1 MLALFEIAAH
11 DAAVREILK
20 RLVGNGALEISAL
33 QTARDIIARRPETPD
48 AAYLFLAAMF
58 ISLKTGAAALELD
71 AQGAYGAALLRDGV
85 RYDRRREEMD
95 GANAGAC
102 EAIDAMWPVACSAVA
117 HLEGD
122 IVRRDSPSGGAAGKW
137 YFAVHYNAAKALEAW
152 ARARLGANASAFG
165 AIAEDSLARAIAYS
179 RAAFTVSEGQ
189 RDAVRAALSRRLVV
203 ITGGPGTGKTTI
215 VCSILRALLAQG
227 SLTPREIAL
236 AAPTGRAAQRMA
248 EAIKAQC
255 SLAGEDELPAGTR
268 AALSTLVSTTI
279 HSLLGGRAPRWRHDS
294 SNPLSIKLI
303 VIDEFSMVDLLLMRD
318 LVAALPANCR
328 VVLLGDRDQ
337 LPPVQ
342 TGAVLGDLLD
352 LRNSVEGA
360 CGAFVE
366 LAVSHRFKGS
376 LAKAVEGF
384 RREDASGILDDSAR
398 LGDDW
403 ARAVASPSTLDSCL
417 FYPQPFAPDAP
428 FSRKAAALDAF
439 LRDWAALH
447 GLAKGGALAKQAE
460 KLAAGAAESEM
471 TPEAKALF
479 DVLDSSRILTVVRN
493 GLYGASRINALLP
506 PSLKLDEPGIPVI
519 IVENAPSIGLFN
531 GDTGVTIRETSGG
544 IAVLF
549 PRGTRMIACPA
560 AFLPAHDFAYAITV
574 HKSQGS
580 EFGDVLAILPDSPGH
595 PLVTRKLVYTAIT
608 RARRRSVVYATE
620 EALRMAAVSA
630 RHA

>member
-1 MLALFEIAAH
+1 MLALFEIAAR
-11 DAAVREILK
+11 DAVVREILE

-95 GANAGAC
+95 GPNAGAC
-102 EAIDAMWPVACSAVA
+102 EAIDAMWPAACSAVA

-152 ARARLGANASAFG
+152 ARARLGANASPFG

-179 RAAFTVSEGQ
+179 RAAFTVSAGQ
-189 RDAVRAALSRRLVV
+189 RDAVRAALSRRFVV

-248 EAIKAQC
+248 EAINAQC
-255 SLAGEDELPAGTR
+255 SLAGEDELPAETR

-360 CGAFVE
+360 SGA
-366 LAVSHRFKGS
+366 LPSPTASKARSQKPSKVSD
-376 LAKAVEGF
+376 AKMPPAF
-384 RREDASGILDDSAR
+384 
-398 LGDDW
+398 
-403 ARAVASPSTLDSCL
+403 ST
-417 FYPQPFAPDAP
+417 PP
-428 FSRKAAALDAF
+428 R
-439 LRDWAALH
+439 
-447 GLAKGGALAKQAE
+447 GLAMIGRASSLP
-460 KLAAGAAESEM
+460 LPRWTAAYSIRSHSRR
-471 TPEAKALF
+471 TPL
-479 DVLDSSRILTVVRN
+479 
-493 GLYGASRINALLP
+493 
-506 PSLKLDEPGIPVI
+506 
-519 IVENAPSIGLFN
+519 
-531 GDTGVTIRETSGG
+531 
-544 IAVLF
+544 
-549 PRGTRMIACPA
+549 
-560 AFLPAHDFAYAITV
+560 
-574 HKSQGS
+574 
-580 EFGDVLAILPDSPGH
+580 SPG
-595 PLVTRKLVYTAIT
+595 K
-608 RARRRSVVYATE
+608 RRRSMHSCAIGRHCTVSQK
-620 EALRMAAVSA
+620 AVRSQSRRRNSPPA
-630 RHA
+630 PPNRK